1 MYELIAIHTNP
12 RGALEGC
19 RYEAHWKAEN
29 LRSYG
34 RTKAECV
41 AKLAAKLA
49 EREKEG
55 GGR

>member
-1 MYELIAIHTNP
+1 MYELIAIHKNP
-12 RGALEGC
+12 RGAPEGA
-19 RYEAHWKAEN
+19 RYQAHWKVEN
-29 LRSYG
+29 LRSSG

-55 GGR
+55 GR